1 MTHGQAPTTRRL
13 LRQLATPPAASAGSR
28 VRKDIAGLID
38 EIRTLLLADEDSDAL
53 SISASTL
60 HQWRT
65 RLDQALH
72 AFEAADPDAWARVRQ
87 PGTWLDNHLRLR
99 SLLAHEVAKA
109 YWDNTTHIEYAS
121 IDIER
126 YLWGAR

>member
-1 MTHGQAPTTRRL
+1 MTHVQARTTRRL
-13 LRQLATPPAASAGSR
+13 LRQLATPPVAPADSR
-28 VRKDIAGLID
+28 VHEDIAELID
-38 EIRTLLLADEDSDAL
+38 AIRTLLLTDEDSDAP
-53 SISASTL
+53 SIPASTL

-65 RLDQALH
+65 GLDQALH
-72 AFEAADPDAWARVRQ
+72 EFEAADPDAWVRARQ
-87 PGTWLDNHLRLR
+87 PGTWLDNQLRLR

-109 YWDNTTHIEYAS
+109 YWDSRTHIEYAS

>member
-1 MTHGQAPTTRRL
+1 MTHGQALTTRRL
-13 LRQLATPPAASAGSR
+13 LRQLATPPTPVGLR
-28 VRKDIAGLID
+28 VHEDIAELID
-38 EIRTLLLADEDSDAL
+38 EMRTLLLADEDRDAL

-72 AFEAADPDAWARVRQ
+72 EFEAADPDAWARARQ
-87 PGTWLDNHLRLR
+87 PGTWLDSHLRLR

-109 YWDNTTHIEYAS
+109 YWDNKTHIEYAS

>member
-13 LRQLATPPAASAGSR
+13 LRQLATLPAAPAGSR
-28 VRKDIAGLID
+28 AHEGIAELID
-38 EIRTLLLADEDSDAL
+38 EIRTVLLADENSDAL
-53 SISASTL
+53 NISASTL

-72 AFEAADPDAWARVRQ
+72 AFEAADPDAWASVRQ

-109 YWDNTTHIEYAS
+109 YWDNTTHIEYTS

>member
-1 MTHGQAPTTRRL
+1 MTHVLAPTTRRL
-13 LRQLATPPAASAGSR
+13 LRQLATPPAAPADSGTHEN
-28 VRKDIAGLID
+28 IAELID
-38 EIRTLLLADEDSDAL
+38 RIHTLLQADEDSDAL
-53 SISASTL
+53 SIPASTL

-65 RLDQALH
+65 RLDQVLH
-72 AFEAADPDAWARVRQ
+72 EFEAADPDAWAHARQ

-109 YWDNTTHIEYAS
+109 YWDNKTHIEYAS

>member
-1 MTHGQAPTTRRL
+1 MTPIQARTTRRL
-13 LRQLATPPAASAGSR
+13 LRQLATPPTSANPALCENIAALTD
-28 VRKDIAGLID
+28 K
-38 EIRTLLLADEDSDAL
+38 IRSYLQADDDSDAP
-53 SISASTL
+53 SIPAGTL

-65 RLDQALH
+65 GLDQVLAE
-72 AFEAADPDAWARVRQ
+72 FEKAYPDAWAHALQ

-99 SLLAHEVAKA
+99 SVLAHEVAKA
-109 YWDNTTHIEYAS
+109 YWDNKTEITYTS

>member
-1 MTHGQAPTTRRL
+1 MTNAKARTTQRL
-13 LRQLATPPAASAGSR
+13 LRQLATPPADSSAHE
-28 VRKDIAGLID
+28 DIAELID
-38 EIRTLLLADEDSDAL
+38 GIRTVLHTDEEGDAL
-53 SISASTL
+53 TIPASTL

-65 RLDQALH
+65 GLDQALQR
-72 AFEAADPDAWARVRQ
+72 FEAADPDAWAHARQ

-109 YWDNTTHIEYAS
+109 YWDNKTNIEYAS
-121 IDIER
+121 IDVER